1 MHFTIETEYKS
12 FSFYLNIFRNKFVFD
27 KIEEVF
33 FNEKNKEYN
42 FNIIKEAYI
51 PFLETIKN
59 NKTNQSEIDDF
70 YNDINKGLKDIF
82 YSFNGYGYPTE
93 VFIANLFYGAVR
105 EIFKDKDYVLL
116 FTLLEGY
123 PKEDMA
129 SLIEGDNL
137 LWFVS
142 ELEKANNN
150 EHFKPVDYF
159 RRRNK
164 DVINLFLNHY
174 KEKKIKEVILK
185 NDSISFNKNDFEA
198 EEFFEEFG
206 CIIPFDENLLLLDND
221 FIEFFKYEKEHLS
234 DFLNEKTKQNILMQ
248 DYTSNKLSNFE
259 VFKHYLN
266 SRDNNILGKKEMDS
280 FSFNG
285 KEIISNFV
293 L

>member
-1 MHFTIETEYKS
+1 MHFTIETEYNS

-27 KIEEVF
+27 KIEDVF
-33 FNEKNKEYN
+33 FNKKNKIHN
-42 FNIIKEAYI
+42 LNVIKEAYV
-51 PFLETIKN
+51 PFLETMKN

-70 YNDINKGLKDIF
+70 YSDIDKGLKEVF

-105 EIFKDKDYVLL
+105 EIFKEKDYVLL

-129 SLIEGDNL
+129 SLIKGDNL

-142 ELEKANNN
+142 EIEKANNDK
-150 EHFKPVDYF
+150 HFKPVDYF

-164 DVINLFLNHY
+164 DVIKLFLSHY
-174 KEKKIKEVILK
+174 KEKDIKEIILK
-185 NDSISFNKNDFEA
+185 NDSISFNKNDFEP

-206 CIIPFDENLLLLDND
+206 CIIPFNEEILLLNKD
-221 FIEFFKYEKEHLS
+221 FIEFFECEKEHLP
-234 DFLNEKTKQNILMQ
+234 DFLNAQTKQDILMQ
-248 DYTSNKLSNFE
+248 YYTSNKLSNFE
-259 VFKHYLN
+259 VFKYYLN
-266 SRDNNILGKKEMDS
+266 NRENNILGKKEMNS

-285 KEIISNFV
+285 KNIISKFI